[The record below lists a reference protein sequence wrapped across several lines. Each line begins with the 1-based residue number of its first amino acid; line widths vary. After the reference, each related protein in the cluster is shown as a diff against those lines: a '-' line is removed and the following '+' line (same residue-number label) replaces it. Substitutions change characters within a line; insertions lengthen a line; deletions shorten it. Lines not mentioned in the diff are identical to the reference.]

1 MKKLLIVCIIGLL
14 LTGCAADEKPVKL
27 NENAINGLPYGTRE
41 YIKSENPDVVTMKYL
56 IKNAEDYIGG
66 FVIVAGKVDR
76 VDVTDYSKEDLSIM
90 SDRAIEV
97 LKDVISYDVYLDG
110 ADRPLT
116 DNTDNPNVDTGKE
129 YYFYVSVNKII
140 DHTFNIIDV
149 FN

>member
-1 MKKLLIVCIIGLL
+1 
-14 LTGCAADEKPVKL
+14 
-27 NENAINGLPYGTRE
+27 
-41 YIKSENPDVVTMKYL
+41 
-56 IKNAEDYIGG
+56 
-66 FVIVAGKVDR
+66 
-76 VDVTDYSKEDLSIM
+76 M